1 MCIVILKDTFVL
13 FIHNVYKRNRIIDMP
28 LSILEILICGIKIK
42 LKELTINEMVRN
54 KYRLKKWFFR
64 T

>member
-1 MCIVILKDTFVL
+1 MCIVILKVTFVL

-42 LKELTINEMVRN
+42 LKELTINEMVGN

>member
-1 MCIVILKDTFVL
+1 MCIVILKVTFVL

-28 LSILEILICGIKIK
+28 LNILEILICGIKIK
-42 LKELTINEMVRN
+42 LNELTINEMVRN
-54 KYRLKKWFFR
+54 KHRLKKWFFG

>member
-1 MCIVILKDTFVL
+1 MCIVILKVTFVL

-42 LKELTINEMVRN
+42 LNELTINEMVRN
-54 KYRLKKWFFR
+54 KHRLKKWFFG